1 MNNIE
6 TLHTIYIV
14 CMTAAIIM
22 LVISIVLFFL
32 FDIRHIIG
40 RMLGFSEKK
49 AIKEMEENNSFTSQ
63 LQQKYNVKMKDKV
76 FTNSGSLK
84 KNQSPAEK
92 LGMSPPPSQ
101 SAYSDSY
108 DTTPLGYSS
117 EAATAVLY
125 DQSEAD
131 TTQLDFSSESQTT
144 VLNENQHNN
153 NYVVSPIA
161 NMQFNIINQ
170 IMYVHTDEVI

>member
-84 KNQSPAEK
+84 KNQYNASWILFRSGNCGFVRPIR
-92 LGMSPPPSQ
+92 S
-101 SAYSDSY
+101 
-108 DTTPLGYSS
+108 GYNS
-117 EAATAVLY
+117 VGFL
-125 DQSEAD
+125 
-131 TTQLDFSSESQTT
+131 
-144 VLNENQHNN
+144 
-153 NYVVSPIA
+153 I
-161 NMQFNIINQ
+161 
-170 IMYVHTDEVI
+170 

>member
-92 LGMSPPPSQ
+92 LGMSRLIVIAMIQ
-101 SAYSDSY
+101 RLL
-108 DTTPLGYSS
+108 DTLPKRQLRFC
-117 EAATAVLY
+117 
-125 DQSEAD
+125 
-131 TTQLDFSSESQTT
+131 TTNQKRIQLSWISHLSRRRR
-144 VLNENQHNN
+144 
-153 NYVVSPIA
+153 S
-161 NMQFNIINQ
+161 
-170 IMYVHTDEVI
+170 